1 MPHPPRAPTPG
12 NTPAQTTDNQQ
23 PATSS
28 PRPGGER
35 HTNPAT
41 AKATT
46 ITAFRMPSASA
57 SPTDVLTSLVGSI
70 QGLFEGAALLVRR
83 TFFNEAPT
91 VAPVQLTGE
100 TTGPITGNID
110 ATDPPEGD
118 HMVYK
123 VTQQGHYALSSS
135 IRTAAT
141 PTPPRPRTSRA
152 SIRSSS
158 QRPTPDCISTCST
171 GSEPPPAPTRPVPF
185 TRSPQAPPRKITYT
199 FTYGNG
205 SQFWS
210 SAARAELAATAVYLS
225 SYFEPQ
231 YNVNITYAVTGQ
243 YSLAGS
249 TLASAGS
256 DLISNSGFSST
267 VVQNKKI
274 LTGVDSNGTAADG
287 TIDWNF
293 GYGWGYF
300 ATVPAGSY
308 DFQSTAM
315 HELMHTYGFLSVVD
329 KAGNNTVE
337 NWTIFFDK
345 YMVDKNGNSVFNG
358 TTFNTASNANL
369 TGGVSNGMFFGGANA
384 MAANGGNP
392 VPLYSPNPWESGSS
406 MSHLNDDYYT
416 GANQKLMN
424 ASSDT
429 GLGVRTLSTIEIG
442 IMKDLGYT
450 MVSSS
455 PPTVAVLFIGLMLV
469 RRRRQ

>member
-1 MPHPPRAPTPG
+1 
-12 NTPAQTTDNQQ
+12 
-23 PATSS
+23 
-28 PRPGGER
+28 
-35 HTNPAT
+35 
-41 AKATT
+41 
-46 ITAFRMPSASA
+46 MPSASA

-110 ATDPPEGD
+110 ATDPEGD

-123 VTQQGHYALSSS
+123 VTQQGHYGTVVVNSDGSY
-135 IRTAAT
+135 TYT
-141 PTPPRPRTSRA
+141 PTADFKGVDSFVVSATDTGLHINLLNWFRTPSTYA
-152 SIRSSS
+152 AGAVY
-158 QRPTPDCISTCST
+158 QEPAGTP
-171 GSEPPPAPTRPVPF
+171 
-185 TRSPQAPPRKITYT
+185 KITYT

-267 VVQNKKI
+267 VVQNKI

-337 NWTIFFDK
+337 NWTIFDK

-455 PPTVAVLFIGLMLV
+455 PTVAVLFIGLMLV